1 MRKPGLKA
9 SLLIFTISTILL
21 FTWFPRIEFIDDA
34 FFPGNVNRASFAR
47 AIVRNLNQTIALF
60 HPWPFRSPLEFPVE
74 KSMAKKSKRSLIFKS
89 LALSSSER
97 NMQFHGISWGCRPIY
112 ARTCLFPRTS
122 DQFSRMPS
130 VFFLSTYSHDTLCS
144 RIFLLNLSF
153 ANERSNYW
161 RDRAKSERFPGSLG
175 LSTDI
180 YLVSSLGG
188 FRVL

>member
-112 ARTCLFPRTS
+112 ARTCLFSSNLRSIFS
-122 DQFSRMPS
+122 DAKRLFSFHLFSRYTL
-130 VFFLSTYSHDTLCS
+130 LSH
-144 RIFLLNLSF
+144 FP
-153 ANERSNYW
+153 
-161 RDRAKSERFPGSLG
+161 AKSQLREWTIQLLTRSSEERAIPW
-175 LSTDI
+175 
-180 YLVSSLGG
+180 
-188 FRVL
+188 